1 MESRGGFIAEGYV
14 REAIPDAKLGSA
26 LEVFFISTG
35 TMCGLPGYA
44 LSAQIAGALGFSA
57 ARTAFVCAG
66 IICCVLASLTSY
78 VGARTRMNLA
88 MMSDHAF
95 GTAGGRIVKT
105 VIAVT
110 LLGWVAVILS
120 VFGTMFGAAVSRIY
134 NVEAPVAVIEAIAAA
149 AIATVTLRGIR
160 GLESVG
166 KLIAPVL
173 AILLAW
179 TLYKGCPG
187 ASAELSQSIVPT
199 MGIGAAISAVVGGF
213 IVGILIQPDY
223 ARFVRHPIRA
233 GFASG
238 SALGVAFPLIL
249 TFTALPVARCGAPNL
264 IAVMVMAGVGLPAL
278 MLLAL
283 GALID
288 GGASLYSGSLSLTNE
303 VRKFRL
309 PWVVTSAAA
318 GGLLLALLHAENYY
332 LPFLSTLGVALPPV
346 GALLVLH
353 MLTSW
358 LRRADRGV
366 SVSAE
371 EFRMPALTAW
381 VGGTVVG
388 YLAMREVFTVT
399 GIAALDSIGAAA
411 VIWTAM
417 RFGH

>member
-1 MESRGGFIAEGYV
+1 M
-14 REAIPDAKLGSA
+14 AI
-26 LEVFFISTG
+26 
-35 TMCGLPGYA
+35 
-44 LSAQIAGALGFSA
+44 
-57 ARTAFVCAG
+57 RTF
-66 IICCVLASLTSY
+66 
-78 VGARTRMNLA
+78 
-88 MMSDHAF
+88 
-95 GTAGGRIVKT
+95 
-105 VIAVT
+105 T
-110 LLGWVAVILS
+110 LL
-120 VFGTMFGAAVSRIY
+120 SR
-134 NVEAPVAVIEAIAAA
+134 AGRSLHF
-149 AIATVTLRGIR
+149 TSRR
-160 GLESVG
+160 
-166 KLIAPVL
+166 
-173 AILLAW
+173 
-179 TLYKGCPG
+179 
-187 ASAELSQSIVPT
+187 SQS
-199 MGIGAAISAVVGGF
+199 GG
-213 IVGILIQPDY
+213 
-223 ARFVRHPIRA
+223 
-233 GFASG
+233 
-238 SALGVAFPLIL
+238 
-249 TFTALPVARCGAPNL
+249 
-264 IAVMVMAGVGLPAL
+264 
-278 MLLAL
+278 
-283 GALID
+283 LID